1 MENQNKEHIIEQ
13 PTINELSKEEK
24 LDKILTAINEEGKSL
39 TEVAKELGYKNSDGV
54 GKFLKR
60 AGYKK
65 KGKKYILETKE
76 KTENNNKCD
85 NKPSI
90 EDILNQ
96 IKLMSERLDKI
107 ESKDNEGIIV
117 SNEKMNYKSTS
128 IRVDENILAEFDQV
142 CDSFTNV
149 SKSYLISLAFKEFVD
164 KYGNKKKTK

>member
-1 MENQNKEHIIEQ
+1 
-13 PTINELSKEEK
+13 
-24 LDKILTAINEEGKSL
+24 
-39 TEVAKELGYKNSDGV
+39 
-54 GKFLKR
+54 
-60 AGYKK
+60 
-65 KGKKYILETKE
+65 
-76 KTENNNKCD
+76 
-85 NKPSI
+85 
-90 EDILNQ
+90 
-96 IKLMSERLDKI
+96 MSERLDKI